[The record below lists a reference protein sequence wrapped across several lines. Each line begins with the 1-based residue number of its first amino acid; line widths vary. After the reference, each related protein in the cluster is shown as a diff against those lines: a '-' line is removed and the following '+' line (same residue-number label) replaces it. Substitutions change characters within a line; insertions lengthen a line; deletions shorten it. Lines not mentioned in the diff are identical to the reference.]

1 MPRLTKGMNTGE
13 VAAAAADTWKAI
25 RIGKGTLD
33 SPIPPKTRLTTLVVQ
48 VTDKSR
54 RADGFKFGLSEDE
67 AGNHPITGLLE
78 VDLDDHKTTDPDNQT
93 SFSHALNMDYMA
105 TADADNPGCLWFWW
119 QCDDV
124 ATTVR
129 VTLHISET

>member
-1 MPRLTKGMNTGE
+1 MPRLTKGMSTGE
-13 VAAAAADTWKAI
+13 IAASAADTWKAI

-54 RADGFKFGLSEDE
+54 RSDGFDFGLSEDE
-67 AGNHPITGLLE
+67 AGNHPITGL
-78 VDLDDHKTTDPDNQT
+78 VRIDLDDHKSTDPDSQA
-93 SFSHALNMDYMA
+93 SFSYALNMDYIA
-105 TADADNPGCLWFWW
+105 TDGADNPGSLWFWW

-129 VTLHISET
+129 VTLHVSET